1 MEMSSN
7 ALLAEL
13 EKDKEERQ
21 TKSVKVVVWDLDN
34 TVWDGVLLEDD
45 SVTLNP
51 GVVDVIKELD
61 RRGILQ
67 SISSKNDHATAM
79 AKLRHFGIEEYFL
92 YPQIN
97 WGSKA
102 ASVQAIATAIN
113 VGIDTIAFI
122 DDQPFER
129 EEVACSHPEVL
140 CIDAVELNSILERS
154 EFIPRFI
161 TDESKSRRL
170 MYLSDIQRNTVE
182 GEFEGPKEEFLA
194 TLDLE
199 LTLGRATEKDLQ
211 RAEEL
216 TKRTHQLN
224 TTGRTYNYD
233 ELKAIMASPDHDLL
247 IAGLKDKYGTY
258 GKIGL
263 CLVERGSEYWTVKLL
278 LMSCRVMSRGVGTI
292 IINYLISEAHK
303 AGVSLRAEFI
313 RTDRNRM
320 MYITYRLG
328 NFKNI
333 GEEDGMDILENDCS
347 EVSDYPS
354 YASVRIVD
362 GIRSCQHEVA

>member
-1 MEMSSN
+1 MSSN

-13 EKDKEERQ
+13 EKDKEERRVR
-21 TKSVKVVVWDLDN
+21 SVKVVVWDLDH
-34 TVWDGVLLEDD
+34 TVWNGVLLEDE
-45 SVTLNP
+45 SVALIP
-51 GVVDVIKELD
+51 GIVDVIQELD

-79 AKLRHFGIEEYFL
+79 ARLAAFGLAEYFL

-113 VGIDTIAFI
+113 VGIDSIAFI
-122 DDQPFER
+122 DDQSFER
-129 EEVACSHPEVL
+129 EEVAYSHPDVL
-140 CIDAVELNSILERS
+140 CVDAVEAGSILERS
-154 EFIPRFI
+154 EFIPRFV

-170 MYLSDIQRNTVE
+170 MYLSDIQRNEVE
-182 GEFEGPKEEFLA
+182 EKFEGPKEDFLA
-194 TLDLE
+194 TLGLK

-224 TTGRTYNYD
+224 TTGRTYSYD
-233 ELKAIMASPDHDLL
+233 ELKAIMESPDHELL
-247 IAGLKDKYGTY
+247 IAGLEDKFGTY

-263 CLVERGSEYWTVKLL
+263 CLLERAPEHWTVKLL

-292 IINYLISEAHK
+292 IINYLVAEAHK
-303 AGVSLRAEFI
+303 AGVRLRAEFI

-320 MYITYRLG
+320 MYITYR
-328 NFKNI
+328 FSHFQDI
-333 GEEDGMDILENDCS
+333 GEVDGVSLLENDCS
-347 EVSDYPS
+347 VVSDYPA
-354 YASVRIVD
+354 YASVHIVD
-362 GIRSCQHEVA
+362 GIGSREREFA

>member
-1 MEMSSN
+1 MSSD
-7 ALLAEL
+7 ALLVEL
-13 EKDKEERQ
+13 EKDREERR

-34 TVWDGVLLEDD
+34 TIWDGVLLEDEA
-45 SVTLNP
+45 VTLIP
-51 GVVDVIKELD
+51 GVMNVIQELD

-79 AKLRHFGIEEYFL
+79 AKLGSFGIAEYFL

-102 ASVQAIATAIN
+102 VSVQAIATAIN
-113 VGIDTIAFI
+113 VGIDSIAFI
-122 DDQPFER
+122 DDQSYER
-129 EEVACSHPEVL
+129 EEVAFSHPDVL
-140 CIDAVELNSILERS
+140 CVDAIEFDAILERQ

-161 TDESKSRRL
+161 TDESKGRRL
-170 MYLSDIQRNTVE
+170 MYLSDIQRNAVE
-182 GEFEGPKEEFLA
+182 AEYEGPKDDFLA
-194 TLDLE
+194 TLGLK
-199 LTLGRATEKDLQ
+199 LTMGRATENDLQ

-233 ELKAIMASPDHDLL
+233 ELKAIMDSPDHDLL
-247 IAGLKDKYGTY
+247 IAGLEDKFGAY

-263 CLVERGSEYWTVKLL
+263 CLLERAQEHWTVKLL

-292 IINYLISEAHK
+292 IINYLISEANK
-303 AGVSLRAEFI
+303 AGVRLRAEFI

-320 MYITYRLG
+320 MYITYRFS
-328 NFKNI
+328 NFENVSEVGGI
-333 GEEDGMDILENDCS
+333 SILENDCR
-347 EVSDYPS
+347 VVPDYPP
-354 YASVRIVD
+354 YASVHIVD
-362 GIRSCQHEVA
+362 GIGCREDVFA

>member
-1 MEMSSN
+1 MEMVS
-7 ALLAEL
+7 
-13 EKDKEERQ
+13 DKEEASHQ
-21 TKSVKVVVWDLDN
+21 SIKVVVWDLDN
-34 TVWDGVLLEDD
+34 TVWNGVLLEDT
-45 SVTLNP
+45 SVTLIA

-67 SISSKNDHATAM
+67 SISSKNDHTSAI
-79 AKLRHFGIEEYFL
+79 AKLEEFGIAEYFL

-122 DDQPFER
+122 DDQSFER
-129 EEVACSHPEVL
+129 EEVAYTHSKVL
-140 CIDAVELNSILERS
+140 CLDATEVNSILERR

-161 TDESKSRRL
+161 TDESKNRRL
-170 MYLSDIQRNTVE
+170 MYLSDIQRNTLE
-182 GEFEGPKEEFLA
+182 AEFQGPKEEFLM
-194 TLDLE
+194 TLGLK
-199 LTLGRATEKDLQ
+199 LTLGKVTEGDLQ

-224 TTGRTYNYD
+224 TTGRTYSYD
-233 ELKAIMASPDHDLL
+233 EIEEIANSPDHDLL
-247 IAGLKDKYGTY
+247 IAGLEDKYGTY

-263 CLVERGSEYWTVKLL
+263 CLLERAPKNWTVKLL

-292 IINYLISEAHK
+292 IINYLIAEAKK
-303 AGVSLRAEFI
+303 AGVCLRAEFI

-328 NFKNI
+328 NFKDI
-333 GEEDGMDILENDCS
+333 GEFDGVNILENDCS
-347 EVSDYPS
+347 VVQGFPA
-354 YASVRIVD
+354 YASVEVLD
-362 GIRSCQHEVA
+362 GIGSRRKENI